1 MVVLQRWRTGPAR
14 DNRPKEDRYDRDMKK
29 LSRPSGLKIRL
40 VLFVSFLGLVSCANY
55 DGRSMKG
62 ENPTDT
68 LDALV
73 ILDDEFEN
81 QENTFSK
88 SSTTQLDDLSNQP
101 NEEKG
106 EPNLDLDP
114 FQGIGGDSNLNLET
128 LSGTIGEIGSYELT
142 FPQISDTP
150 SDFAINGAIQS
161 VADKIYLDF
170 ATELAEMVNE
180 GTPIGSS
187 DLVGE
192 GRIIFNNGYLLS
204 VLFEGSTDWGGA
216 ASQQLWSDSI
226 MVDLSNGQV
235 LTSENLF
242 QLEIS
247 RDWKEV
253 LAEKSFDLLEERLGS
268 EMVWDEGLLPTGENF
283 NNMLVTQPGLLIIF
297 DQYQVAA
304 GVAGTPTVII
314 PWVEIAAIINPQ
326 SRIGELVIAGGSLE
340 VN

>member
-1 MVVLQRWRTGPAR
+1 
-14 DNRPKEDRYDRDMKK
+14 MKK
-29 LSRPSGLKIRL
+29 PSKLCVSKIRL
-40 VLFVSFLGLVSCANY
+40 VLLALLLGLVSCASY

-68 LDALV
+68 LDVLV
-73 ILDDEFEN
+73 VMDDKSEN
-81 QENTFSK
+81 QKNTSSK
-88 SSTTQLDDLSNQP
+88 PSTTQLDDLSNQP
-101 NEEKG
+101 SEEKG

-114 FQGIGGDSNLNLET
+114 FQGIGGESDVNLET
-128 LSGTIGEIGSYELT
+128 LSGTIGEIGSYELS

-161 VADKIYLDF
+161 VADKIYLNF
-170 ATELAEMVNE
+170 AAELSEMLNE
-180 GTPIGSS
+180 STPMGSS
-187 DLVGE
+187 HLVGE

-216 ASQQLWSDSI
+216 ASQQLWVDSI
-226 MVDLSNGQV
+226 MIDRSNGQV

-242 QLEIS
+242 QLEITT
-247 RDWKEV
+247 DWKEV
-253 LAEKSFDLLEERLGS
+253 LAEKSYDLLMERLGS

-283 NNMLVTQPGLLIIF
+283 NNILVTQPGLLIIF

>member
-1 MVVLQRWRTGPAR
+1 
-14 DNRPKEDRYDRDMKK
+14 MKK
-29 LSRPSGLKIRL
+29 LSRPSGLKIHL
-40 VLFVSFLGLVSCANY
+40 VLFVSFLGLVSCASN

-68 LDALV
+68 LDVLV
-73 ILDDEFEN
+73 VLDDELEN

-88 SSTTQLDDLSNQP
+88 SSTTQLGDLSSQP

-128 LSGTIGEIGSYELT
+128 LSGTIGEIGSYELS

-170 ATELAEMVNE
+170 ATELAEMMNE
-180 GTPIGSS
+180 GAPIGSS

-226 MVDLSNGQV
+226 MIDLSNGQV

-242 QLEIS
+242 QLDIPT
-247 RDWKEV
+247 DWKEV
-253 LAEKSFDLLEERLGS
+253 LAEKSYDLLKERLGS

-283 NNMLVTQPGLLIIF
+283 DNMLVTQPGLLIIF

>member
-1 MVVLQRWRTGPAR
+1 
-14 DNRPKEDRYDRDMKK
+14 MKK
-29 LSRPSGLKIRL
+29 PSRLCGLKIRL
-40 VLFVSFLGLVSCANY
+40 VLFGSLLGLVSCANY

-68 LDALV
+68 LDVLV
-73 ILDDEFEN
+73 VMDTEPV
-81 QENTFSK
+81 NTFSK
-88 SSTTQLDDLSNQP
+88 FSTTQLDDLSINP
-101 NEEKG
+101 NAEKG
-106 EPNLDLDP
+106 ESNLDLDP
-114 FQGIGGDSNLNLET
+114 FQGIGGDSNVNSET

-161 VADKIYLDF
+161 VADNIYLNF
-170 ATELAEMVNE
+170 AGELAEMINE
-180 GTPIGSS
+180 GTPMGSS

-204 VLFEGSTDWGGA
+204 VLFEGSTDWSGA
-216 ASQQLWSDSI
+216 ASQQLWVDSI
-226 MVDLSNGQV
+226 MIDLSNGQV
-235 LTSENLF
+235 LTTENLF
-242 QLEIS
+242 QLEIPT
-247 RDWKEV
+247 DWKEV
-253 LAEKSFDLLEERLGS
+253 LAEKSYGLLMERLGS
-268 EMVWDEGLLPTGENF
+268 EMIWDEGLLPTGENF
-283 NNMLVTQPGLLIIF
+283 SNMLVTQPGLLIIF

-314 PWVEIAAIINPQ
+314 PWLEIAAIINPQ

>member
-1 MVVLQRWRTGPAR
+1 M
-14 DNRPKEDRYDRDMKK
+14 NKSSK
-29 LSRPSGLKIRL
+29 LRESKIRL
-40 VLFVSFLGLVSCANY
+40 GLFVLLLGLVSCASY

-68 LDALV
+68 LDVLV
-73 ILDDEFEN
+73 VMDPESEN
-81 QENTFSK
+81 QKNTSSK
-88 SSTTQLDDLSNQP
+88 PSTTQLDDLSNQAS
-101 NEEKG
+101 EEKG

-114 FQGIGGDSNLNLET
+114 FQGIGGESGINLET
-128 LSGTIGEIGSYELT
+128 LSGTIGEIGSYELS

-161 VADKIYLDF
+161 VADKIYLNF
-170 ATELAEMVNE
+170 AAELSEMLNE
-180 GTPIGSS
+180 GTPMGSS

-216 ASQQLWSDSI
+216 ASQQLWADSI
-226 MVDLSNGQV
+226 MIDLSNGQV

-242 QLEIS
+242 QLEITT
-247 RDWKEV
+247 DWKEV
-253 LAEKSFDLLEERLGS
+253 LAEKSYDLLMERLGS

-283 NNMLVTQPGLLIIF
+283 NNILVTQPGLLIIF

-304 GVAGTPTVII
+304 GIAGTPTVII

>member
-1 MVVLQRWRTGPAR
+1 
-14 DNRPKEDRYDRDMKK
+14 MKK
-29 LSRPSGLKIRL
+29 PSRLCGLKIRL
-40 VLFVSFLGLVSCANY
+40 VLFGSLLGLVSCANY

-68 LDALV
+68 LDVLV
-73 ILDDEFEN
+73 VMDTEPV
-81 QENTFSK
+81 NTFSK
-88 SSTTQLDDLSNQP
+88 FSTTQLDDLSINP
-101 NEEKG
+101 NAEKG
-106 EPNLDLDP
+106 ESNLDLDP
-114 FQGIGGDSNLNLET
+114 FQGIGGDSNVNSET

-161 VADKIYLDF
+161 VADKIYLNF
-170 ATELAEMVNE
+170 AGELAEMINE
-180 GTPIGSS
+180 GTPMGSS

-204 VLFEGSTDWGGA
+204 VLFEGSTDWSGA
-216 ASQQLWSDSI
+216 ASQQLWVDSI
-226 MVDLSNGQV
+226 MIDLSNGQV
-235 LTSENLF
+235 LTTENLF
-242 QLEIS
+242 QLEIPT
-247 RDWKEV
+247 DWKEV
-253 LAEKSFDLLEERLGS
+253 LAEKSYGLLMERLGS
-268 EMVWDEGLLPTGENF
+268 EMIWDEGLLPTGENF
-283 NNMLVTQPGLLIIF
+283 SNMLVTQPGLLIIF

-314 PWVEIAAIINPQ
+314 PWLEIAAIINPQ

>member
-1 MVVLQRWRTGPAR
+1 M
-14 DNRPKEDRYDRDMKK
+14 
-29 LSRPSGLKIRL
+29 SRL
-40 VLFVSFLGLVSCANY
+40 VTRTVLVVSLLGLVSCANY

-68 LDALV
+68 LDVLV
-73 ILDDEFEN
+73 NND
-81 QENTFSK
+81 QESEGQEDGFSK
-88 SSTTQLDDLSNQP
+88 FSTTQLDDPLSLLDG
-101 NEEKG
+101 EKG

-114 FQGIGGDSNLNLET
+114 FQGVGGDSVINLET
-128 LSGTIGEIGSYELT
+128 LSGTIGEVGSYELT
-142 FPQISDTP
+142 FPQVSETA

-161 VADKIYLDF
+161 VADRIYLDF
-170 ATELAEMVNE
+170 ATEIADISNE
-180 GTPIGSS
+180 GTVIGVS

-192 GRIIFNNGYLLS
+192 GRIVFNNGYLLS

-216 ASQQLWSDSI
+216 ASQQSWTESVML
-226 MVDLSNGQV
+226 DLSNGQI
-235 LTSENLF
+235 LTAEDLF

-247 RDWKEV
+247 TDWKEV
-253 LAEKSFDLLEERLGS
+253 IADRSYGLLAERLGS
-268 EMVWDEGLLPTGENF
+268 EMIWDEGLLPIAENF
-283 NNMLVTQPGLLIIF
+283 NNMLVTQSGLLVVF

>member
-1 MVVLQRWRTGPAR
+1 
-14 DNRPKEDRYDRDMKK
+14 MKK
-29 LSRPSGLKIRL
+29 LSRLCGLKIRL
-40 VLFVSFLGLVSCANY
+40 VLFVSFLGLVSCASN

-68 LDALV
+68 LDVLV
-73 ILDDEFEN
+73 VLDDELEN

-88 SSTTQLDDLSNQP
+88 SSTTQLGDLSNQP

-114 FQGIGGDSNLNLET
+114 FQGIGGDSNVNSET
-128 LSGTIGEIGSYELT
+128 LSGTIGEIGSYELS

-170 ATELAEMVNE
+170 ATELAEMMNE
-180 GTPIGSS
+180 GAPIGSS

-216 ASQQLWSDSI
+216 ASQQLWTDSI
-226 MVDLSNGQV
+226 MIDLSNGQV

-242 QLEIS
+242 QFEIS
-247 RDWKEV
+247 TDWKEV
-253 LAEKSFDLLEERLGS
+253 VAEKSYDLLKERLGS

-283 NNMLVTQPGLLIIF
+283 NNILVTQPGLLIIF

>member
-1 MVVLQRWRTGPAR
+1 
-14 DNRPKEDRYDRDMKK
+14 MKK
-29 LSRPSGLKIRL
+29 PSKLRGSKIRL
-40 VLFVSFLGLVSCANY
+40 VLFVSLLGLVSCASY

-68 LDALV
+68 LDVLV
-73 ILDDEFEN
+73 VIDDESEN
-81 QENTFSK
+81 QGNTSK
-88 SSTTQLDDLSNQP
+88 SSTTQLGDLASQP

-114 FQGIGGDSNLNLET
+114 FQGIGGNSDVNSET
-128 LSGTIGEIGSYELT
+128 LSGTIGEIGSYELS
-142 FPQISDTP
+142 FPQIFDTP

-161 VADKIYLDF
+161 VADKIYLNF
-170 ATELAEMVNE
+170 ATELAEMMNE
-180 GTPIGSS
+180 GTPMGSS

-216 ASQQLWSDSI
+216 ASQQLWTDSI
-226 MVDLSNGQV
+226 MIDLSNGQV

-242 QLEIS
+242 QFEIS
-247 RDWKEV
+247 TDWKEV
-253 LAEKSFDLLEERLGS
+253 VAEKSYALLIERLGP

-283 NNMLVTQPGLLIIF
+283 NNILVTQPGLLIIF